1 MNSTAASTI
10 APPLDSSQTEKVQV
24 ALDGLTSDQLQWVS
38 GYVAGLAAAQGT
50 SEPAVIQPASD
61 PSKTLTILY
70 GSQTD
75 NGRGVAEELAQE
87 ASARGLATNLVSLA
101 DYKPANIKRESFVSL
116 VISTH
121 GEGDPPDDAE
131 LFHEYLMSDKAPKL
145 DDLKFTVLALGD
157 SSYINF
163 CQTGRELD
171 SRLKEL
177 GAEQILPIVECDL
190 DYEDPASRWSQ
201 DVIKS
206 LPDELASVA
215 EVSRLHAVK
224 PVAPYDKHRPF
235 AAEVLTNQKI
245 TGAQS
250 SKDVRHVELSLEGSG
265 LSYEPGDSL
274 AVIADNP
281 PQLIE
286 ELLAALGFSGDE
298 EVTIKDSTIPI
309 RDALRT
315 ELEITAPSLAFLKS
329 YADLAGSEELL
340 ELLESER
347 QLAEYLDKR
356 QIIDI
361 VREFPTTLSPADF
374 AGVLRKLMPRS
385 YSIASSPLANPDEVH
400 LTVAAVKY
408 QAFGTEHWGA
418 ASTMLSDRIAE
429 GDKVSVF
436 VDANPRF
443 RLPADGQTP
452 IIMIGPGTGVA
463 PFRAFVEQRAELGA
477 SGKNWLF
484 FGDRTFHSDFLY
496 QLEWQRFLKR
506 GILQRLDVAFSRDQ
520 ADKIYVQD
528 RIREHA
534 ADVWAW
540 LQQGAVLYV
549 CGDAKQMAG
558 DVHDALIDVLV
569 TQADYDAESAE
580 DYLKDLRRAGRYQRD
595 VY

>member
-1 MNSTAASTI
+1 MYSTAASTI
-10 APPLDSSQTEKVQV
+10 APPLDSSQTEKVQD

-61 PSKTLTILY
+61 PTKTLTILY

-171 SRLKEL
+171 SRLKEM

-190 DYEDPASRWSQ
+190 DYEDPASRWLQ

-206 LPDELASVA
+206 LPDELASTA
-215 EVSRLHAVK
+215 EVSRLRAVK

-235 AAEVLTNQKI
+235 RAEVLTNQKI
-245 TGAQS
+245 TGAKS

-347 QLAEYLDKR
+347 QLAEYLDTR

-361 VREFPTTLSPADF
+361 VREFPATLSPADF

-385 YSIASSPLANPDEVH
+385 YSIASSPLANADEVH

>member
-1 MNSTAASTI
+1 LNSIAASTI
-10 APPLDSSQTEKVQV
+10 APPLDPARTRKVQD
-24 ALDGLTSDQLQWVS
+24 ALHGLTSAQLQWVS
-38 GYVAGLAAAQGT
+38 GYVAGLAVAQGT
-50 SEPAVIQPASD
+50 TEPAVIQPASD

-70 GSQTD
+70 GSQTG
-75 NGRGVAEELAQE
+75 NGRAVAEGLEQTAT
-87 ASARGLATNLVSLA
+87 ARGLATNLVSLA

-131 LFHEYLMSDKAPKL
+131 LFHEFLLSDKAPKL
-145 DDLKFTVLALGD
+145 DGLKFTVLALGD
-157 SSYINF
+157 SSYLNY

-171 SRLKEL
+171 GRLREL
-177 GAEQILPIVECDL
+177 GAKQMLPIVECDL
-190 DYEDPASRWSQ
+190 DYEDAASRWSE

-206 LPDELASVA
+206 LPDELASAA
-215 EVSRLHAVK
+215 EVPRLHAVR
-224 PVAPYDKHRPF
+224 PFAPFDKHRPF
-235 AAEVLTNQKI
+235 EAEVLTNQKI
-245 TGAQS
+245 TGARS

-286 ELLAALGFSGDE
+286 ELLAALSFSGDE
-298 EVTIKDSTIPI
+298 QVTIKDSTIPI

-315 ELEITAPSLAFLKS
+315 ELEITAPSLSFLKT
-329 YADLAGSEELL
+329 YADLTGSEELR
-340 ELLESER
+340 ELVASER
-347 QLAEYLDKR
+347 RLAEFLDTR

-361 VREFPTTLSPADF
+361 VREFPATLNAADF
-374 AGVLRKLMPRS
+374 AGALRKLMPRS
-385 YSIASSPLANPDEVH
+385 YSIASSLSANPDEVH

-436 VDANPRF
+436 VDSNPRF

-477 SGKNWLF
+477 TGKNWLF

-534 ADVWAW
+534 ADVWTW

-569 TQADYDAESAE
+569 TQADYDTDSAE
-580 DYLKDLRRAGRYQRD
+580 NYLKDLRRAGRYQRD

>member
-1 MNSTAASTI
+1 MSSTAASTI
-10 APPLDSSQTEKVQV
+10 APPLDSAQTEKVQD

-50 SEPAVIQPASD
+50 AAVIQPASD
-61 PSKTLTILY
+61 ATKTLTILY

-87 ASARGLATNLVSLA
+87 ASARGLATNLMSLA

-131 LFHEYLMSDKAPKL
+131 LFHEFLMSNKAPKL
-145 DDLKFTVLALGD
+145 DDLKFAVLALGD
-157 SSYINF
+157 SSYLNY

-201 DVIKS
+201 DLIKS
-206 LPDELASVA
+206 LPDELASAA

-224 PVAPYDKHRPF
+224 PVALYDKHRPF
-235 AAEVLTNQKI
+235 EAEVLTNQKI
-245 TGAQS
+245 TGAKS

-286 ELLAALGFSGDE
+286 ELLAALGFTGDE
-298 EVTIKDSTIPI
+298 QVTIKDSTFPI
-309 RDALRT
+309 GDALRT
-315 ELEITAPSLAFLKS
+315 ELEITTPSLAFLKS
-329 YADLAGSEELL
+329 YADLADSEELL

-347 QLAEYLDKR
+347 QLAEYLDNR

-361 VREFPTTLSPADF
+361 VREFPATLSPADF

-400 LTVAAVKY
+400 LTVSAVKY

-477 SGKNWLF
+477 TGKNWLF

-506 GILQRLDVAFSRDQ
+506 GILQRMDVAFSRDQ

-549 CGDAKQMAG
+549 CGDATQMAG

>member
-1 MNSTAASTI
+1 MNSTAASII
-10 APPLDSSQTEKVQV
+10 APPLDSSQTEKVQD

-61 PSKTLTILY
+61 PTKTLTILY

-131 LFHEYLMSDKAPKL
+131 LFHEFLMSDKAPKL

-157 SSYINF
+157 SSYVNY

-206 LPDELASVA
+206 LPDELASAA

-235 AAEVLTNQKI
+235 GAEVLTNQRI

-347 QLAEYLDKR
+347 QLSEYLDTR

-361 VREFPTTLSPADF
+361 VREFPATLSPADF

-385 YSIASSPLANPDEVH
+385 YSIASSPLANADEVH

-418 ASTMLSDRIAE
+418 ASTMLSDRITE

-436 VDANPRF
+436 VDTNSRF

-477 SGKNWLF
+477 TGKNWLF

>member
-206 LPDELASVA
+206 LPDELASAA

-385 YSIASSPLANPDEVH
+385 YSIASSPLANADEVH

>member
-10 APPLDSSQTEKVQV
+10 APPLDSSQTEKVQD

-61 PSKTLTILY
+61 PTKTLTILY

-131 LFHEYLMSDKAPKL
+131 LFHEFLMSDKAPKL

-157 SSYINF
+157 SSYVNY

-171 SRLKEL
+171 GRLKEL

-206 LPDELASVA
+206 LPDELASA
-215 EVSRLHAVK
+215 GEVSQLRAVK
-224 PVAPYDKHRPF
+224 SVAPYDKHRPF
-235 AAEVLTNQKI
+235 GAEVLTNQKI
-245 TGAQS
+245 TGAKS

-286 ELLAALGFSGDE
+286 ELLAALGFGGDE

-329 YADLAGSEELL
+329 YADLAGSEQLL
-340 ELLESER
+340 ELLESQR

-361 VREFPTTLSPADF
+361 VREFPATLSPPDF

-385 YSIASSPLANPDEVH
+385 YSIASSPLANADEVH

-506 GILQRLDVAFSRDQ
+506 GILQRMDVAFSRDQ

>member
-1 MNSTAASTI
+1 VNSTAASTI
-10 APPLDSSQTEKVQV
+10 APPLDSSQTEKVQD

-215 EVSRLHAVK
+215 EVPRLHAVK

-235 AAEVLTNQKI
+235 GAEVLTNQKI
-245 TGAQS
+245 TGAHS

-361 VREFPTTLSPADF
+361 VREFPATLSPADF

-385 YSIASSPLANPDEVH
+385 YSIASSPLANADEVH

-429 GDKVSVF
+429 GDRVSVF

-443 RLPADGQTP
+443 RLPTDGQTP

>member
-10 APPLDSSQTEKVQV
+10 APPLDSSQTEKVQD

-50 SEPAVIQPASD
+50 SEPAVIQPVSD
-61 PSKTLTILY
+61 SSKTLTILY

-206 LPDELASVA
+206 LPDELASAA

-235 AAEVLTNQKI
+235 GAEVLTNQKI

-400 LTVAAVKY
+400 LTIAAVKY

-506 GILQRLDVAFSRDQ
+506 GILQRMDVAFSRDQ

>member
-10 APPLDSSQTEKVQV
+10 APPLDSSQTEKVQD

-206 LPDELASVA
+206 LPDELASAA

-235 AAEVLTNQKI
+235 GAEVLTNQKI

-361 VREFPTTLSPADF
+361 VREFPATLSPADF

-385 YSIASSPLANPDEVH
+385 YSIASSPLANADEVH

-429 GDKVSVF
+429 GDRVSVF

-443 RLPADGQTP
+443 RLPTDGQTP

>member
-10 APPLDSSQTEKVQV
+10 APPLDSSQTEKVQD

-215 EVSRLHAVK
+215 EVPRLHAVK

-235 AAEVLTNQKI
+235 GAEVLTNQKI

-361 VREFPTTLSPADF
+361 VREFPATLSPADF

-385 YSIASSPLANPDEVH
+385 YSIASSPLANADEVH

-429 GDKVSVF
+429 GDRVSVF

-443 RLPADGQTP
+443 RLPTDGQTP

>member
-206 LPDELASVA
+206 LPDELASAA

-235 AAEVLTNQKI
+235 GAEVLTNQKI

-385 YSIASSPLANPDEVH
+385 YSIASSPLANADEVH

>member
-206 LPDELASVA
+206 LPDELASAA

-235 AAEVLTNQKI
+235 GAEVLTNQKI
-245 TGAQS
+245 TGAHS

>member
-10 APPLDSSQTEKVQV
+10 APPLDSSQTEKVQD

-61 PSKTLTILY
+61 PTKTLTILY

-206 LPDELASVA
+206 LPDELASAA

-361 VREFPTTLSPADF
+361 VREFPATLSPADF

-385 YSIASSPLANPDEVH
+385 YSIASSPLANADEVH

>member
-10 APPLDSSQTEKVQV
+10 APPLDSSQTEKVHD

-61 PSKTLTILY
+61 PTKTLTILY

-131 LFHEYLMSDKAPKL
+131 LFHEFLMSNKAPKL
-145 DDLKFTVLALGD
+145 DNLKFTVLALGD
-157 SSYINF
+157 SSYVNY

-206 LPDELASVA
+206 LPDELASAA

-224 PVAPYDKHRPF
+224 PVAPYDKHRPYG
-235 AAEVLTNQKI
+235 AEVLTNQKI

-286 ELLAALGFSGDE
+286 ELLAALGFTGDE
-298 EVTIKDSTIPI
+298 EVTIKDSTISI

-340 ELLESER
+340 ELLESGR

-361 VREFPTTLSPADF
+361 VREFPATLSPADF

-436 VDANPRF
+436 VEANSRF

-506 GILQRLDVAFSRDQ
+506 GILQRMDVAFSRDQ
-520 ADKIYVQD
+520 TDKIYVQD

>member
-10 APPLDSSQTEKVQV
+10 APPLDSSQTEKVQD

-61 PSKTLTILY
+61 STKTLTILY

-157 SSYINF
+157 SSYVNY

-206 LPDELASVA
+206 LPDELASAA

-235 AAEVLTNQKI
+235 GAEVLTNQKI

-361 VREFPTTLSPADF
+361 VREFPATLSPADF

>member
-385 YSIASSPLANPDEVH
+385 YSIASSPLANADEVH

>member
-1 MNSTAASTI
+1 MNSIAASTI
-10 APPLDSSQTEKVQV
+10 APPLDPARTRKVQD
-24 ALDGLTSDQLQWVS
+24 ALHGLTSAQLQWVS
-38 GYVAGLAAAQGT
+38 GYVAGLAVAQGT
-50 SEPAVIQPASD
+50 TEPAVIQPASD

-70 GSQTD
+70 GSQTG
-75 NGRGVAEELAQE
+75 NGRAVAEGLEQTAT
-87 ASARGLATNLVSLA
+87 ARGLATNLVSLA
-101 DYKPANIKRESFVSL
+101 GYKPANIKRESFVSL

-131 LFHEYLMSDKAPKL
+131 LFHEFLLSDKAPKL
-145 DDLKFTVLALGD
+145 DGLKFTVLALGD
-157 SSYINF
+157 SSYLNY

-171 SRLKEL
+171 GRLREL
-177 GAEQILPIVECDL
+177 GAKQMLPIVECDL
-190 DYEDPASRWSQ
+190 DYEDAASRWSE

-206 LPDELASVA
+206 LPDELASAA
-215 EVSRLHAVK
+215 EVPRLHAVR
-224 PVAPYDKHRPF
+224 PLAPFDKHRPF
-235 AAEVLTNQKI
+235 EAEVLTNQKI
-245 TGAQS
+245 TGARS

-286 ELLAALGFSGDE
+286 ELLAALSFSGDE
-298 EVTIKDSTIPI
+298 QVTIKDSTIPI

-315 ELEITAPSLAFLKS
+315 ELEITAPSLSFLKT
-329 YADLAGSEELL
+329 YADLTGSEELR
-340 ELLESER
+340 ELVASER
-347 QLAEYLDKR
+347 RLAEFLDTR

-361 VREFPTTLSPADF
+361 VREFPATLNAADF
-374 AGVLRKLMPRS
+374 AGALRKLMPRS
-385 YSIASSPLANPDEVH
+385 YSIASSLLANPDEVH

-436 VDANPRF
+436 VDSNPRF

-477 SGKNWLF
+477 TGKNWLF

-534 ADVWAW
+534 ADVWTW

-569 TQADYDAESAE
+569 TQADYDTDSAE
-580 DYLKDLRRAGRYQRD
+580 NYLKDLRRAGRYQRD

>member
-1 MNSTAASTI
+1 MNSTAASII
-10 APPLDSSQTEKVQV
+10 APPLDSSQTEKVQD

-61 PSKTLTILY
+61 PTKTLTILY

-131 LFHEYLMSDKAPKL
+131 LFHEFLMSDKAPKL

-157 SSYINF
+157 SSYVNY

-206 LPDELASVA
+206 LPDELASAA

-235 AAEVLTNQKI
+235 GAEVLTNQRI

-347 QLAEYLDKR
+347 QLSEYLDTR

-361 VREFPTTLSPADF
+361 VREFPATLSPADF

-385 YSIASSPLANPDEVH
+385 YSIASSPLANADEVH

-418 ASTMLSDRIAE
+418 ASTMLSDRITE

-436 VDANPRF
+436 VDTNSRF

>member
-1 MNSTAASTI
+1 VNGTAASTI
-10 APPLDSSQTEKVQV
+10 APPLDSSQTEKVQD
-24 ALDGLTSDQLQWVS
+24 ALHGLTSDQLQWVS

-61 PSKTLTILY
+61 PTKTLTILY

-131 LFHEYLMSDKAPKL
+131 LFHEFLMSDKAPKL

-157 SSYINF
+157 SSYVNY

-190 DYEDPASRWSQ
+190 DYEDPASHWSQ

-235 AAEVLTNQKI
+235 GAEVLTNQKI
-245 TGAQS
+245 TGAHS

-298 EVTIKDSTIPI
+298 EVTIKDLTIPI

-329 YADLAGSEELL
+329 YADLAGSEGLL
-340 ELLESER
+340 EVLESER

-361 VREFPTTLSPADF
+361 VREFPATLSPADF

-408 QAFGTEHWGA
+408 HAFGTEHWGA

-540 LQQGAVLYV
+540 LQQGAVLYI

>member
-1 MNSTAASTI
+1 VNSTAVSTI
-10 APPLDSSQTEKVQV
+10 APPLDSAQTEKVQD
-24 ALDGLTSDQLQWVS
+24 ALDGLTSHQLQWLS

-50 SEPAVIQPASD
+50 TQSEIIQPASD
-61 PSKTLTILY
+61 PTKTLTILY
-70 GSQTD
+70 GSQTG
-75 NGRGVAEELAQE
+75 NGRGVAEELLQE
-87 ASARGLATNLVSLA
+87 ASARGFAAKVVSLA
-101 DYKPANIKRESFVSL
+101 DYKPANIKRESLVCL

-131 LFHEYLMSDKAPKL
+131 LFHEFLLSDKAPKL

-157 SSYINF
+157 SSYLNY

-171 SRLKEL
+171 GRLREL
-177 GAEQILPIVECDL
+177 GAQQILPIVECDL
-190 DYEDPASRWSQ
+190 DYEDAASRWSQ
-201 DVIKS
+201 DVVKF
-206 LPDELASVA
+206 LPDELASAA
-215 EVSRLHAVK
+215 EVPRLHAVR
-224 PVAPYDKHRPF
+224 PLAPYDKHRPF
-235 AAEVLTNQKI
+235 EAEVLTNQKI
-245 TGAQS
+245 TGAKS

-281 PQLIE
+281 PRLIE
-286 ELLAALGFSGDE
+286 ELLAAFGLTGDE

-347 QLAEYLDKR
+347 QLAEYLDTR

-361 VREFPTTLSPADF
+361 VREFPATLSPADF

-408 QAFGTEHWGA
+408 QAFDTEHWGA

-463 PFRAFVEQRAELGA
+463 PFRAFVEQRAELGTT
-477 SGKNWLF
+477 GKNWLF

-506 GILQRLDVAFSRDQ
+506 GILQRMDVAFSRDQ

>member
-1 MNSTAASTI
+1 VNSTAASII
-10 APPLDSSQTEKVQV
+10 APPLDSSQTEKVQD

-61 PSKTLTILY
+61 PTKTLTILY

-131 LFHEYLMSDKAPKL
+131 LFHEFLMSDKAPKL

-157 SSYINF
+157 SSYVNY

-206 LPDELASVA
+206 LPDELASAA

-235 AAEVLTNQKI
+235 GAEVLTNQRI

-347 QLAEYLDKR
+347 QLSEYLDTR

-361 VREFPTTLSPADF
+361 VREFPATLSPADF

-385 YSIASSPLANPDEVH
+385 YSIASSPLANADEVH

-418 ASTMLSDRIAE
+418 ASTMLSDRITE

-436 VDANPRF
+436 VDTNSRF

-477 SGKNWLF
+477 TGKNWLF

>member
-10 APPLDSSQTEKVQV
+10 APPLDSSQTEKVQD

-329 YADLAGSEELL
+329 YADLASSEELL

-361 VREFPTTLSPADF
+361 VREFPATLSPADF

-385 YSIASSPLANPDEVH
+385 YSIASSPLANADEVH

-429 GDKVSVF
+429 GDRVSVF

-443 RLPADGQTP
+443 RLPTDGQTP